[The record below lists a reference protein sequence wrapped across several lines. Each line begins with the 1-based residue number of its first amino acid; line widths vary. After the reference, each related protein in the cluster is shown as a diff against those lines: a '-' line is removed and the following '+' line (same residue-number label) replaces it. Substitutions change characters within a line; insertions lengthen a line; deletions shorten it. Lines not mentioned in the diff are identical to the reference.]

1 LFSNLI
7 SISINID
14 AGDNVSKSRF
24 IYAKC
29 SVIKFRGGTVV
40 LYPLAK
46 YQNEVKPLH
55 GKRVHVIIIA
65 ED

>member
-1 LFSNLI
+1 MI
-7 SISINID
+7 V
-14 AGDNVSKSRF
+14 GDSVARF

-29 SVIKFRGGTVV
+29 SVIKYRGGTVV

-46 YQNEVKPLH
+46 YQDEVKPLY

-65 ED
+65 EE